1 MSDRPT
7 LSVVD
12 EDADNEAST
21 AADAVE
27 QRIAA
32 LESQLSEAT
41 VLETDMVHQL
51 EEHRDRIAAL
61 AADVQHAQQEAMA
74 ARLKE
79 AERSRQ
85 DILEEAEAFRTSAR
99 EEAEREATQITDQA
113 FAKSRSILAAAE
125 EEAAGILAARQSELA
140 AVEAEAKERIDA
152 LKATEED
159 VLGRVEVAKRI
170 YEELQET
177 LQAVAQASINELSE
191 AKTAL
196 GRLQPADRP
205 ATPRRRSD
213 DPRLPGKEVDAEPA
227 EELDDT
233 SATS

>member
-12 EDADNEAST
+12 EDAENETGT
-21 AADAVE
+21 AAAAAE

-41 VLETDMVHQL
+41 VVETDMVGQL
-51 EEHRDRIAAL
+51 EEHRARIAAL
-61 AADVQHAQQEAMA
+61 AADVQQAQREAMA
-74 ARLKE
+74 ARLEE
-79 AERSRQ
+79 AERSRR

-99 EEAEREATQITDQA
+99 QQAEREATQITDQA
-113 FAKSRSILAAAE
+113 FAKSKSILAAAE
-125 EEAAGILAARQSELA
+125 EEAAGILAARQRELA

-152 LKATEED
+152 LEATEED

-196 GRLQPADRP
+196 GRLQPDRP
-205 ATPRRRSD
+205 VTPRRRSD
-213 DPRLPGKEVDAEPA
+213 DPRPSGTDFDAHLA
-227 EELDDT
+227 EGLDDT